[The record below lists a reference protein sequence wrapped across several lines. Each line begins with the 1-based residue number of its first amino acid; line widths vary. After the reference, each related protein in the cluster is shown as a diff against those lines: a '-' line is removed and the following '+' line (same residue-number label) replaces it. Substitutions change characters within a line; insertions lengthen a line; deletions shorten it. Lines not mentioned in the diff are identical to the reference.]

1 MGGETMKKRIL
12 AWGAASLLL
21 ASSLAACGPKAT
33 TETEKKAE
41 SGKASEAA
49 SEKAEGASE
58 DEALKADLKL
68 HLSYR
73 KMGRQRIRRQL
84 ASEF

>member
-1 MGGETMKKRIL
+1 MKKRIL

-21 ASSLAACGPKAT
+21 ASSLAACGPKAA

-41 SGKASEAA
+41 TGKATEAA
-49 SEKAEGASE
+49 SEKAEEASE

-68 HLSYR
+68 YTYPIG
-73 KMGRQRIRRQL
+73 KWRQRIR
-84 ASEF
+84 

>member
-41 SGKASEAA
+41 TGKASEAA
-49 SEKAEGASE
+49 SE
-58 DEALKADLKL
+58 
-68 HLSYR
+68 
-73 KMGRQRIRRQL
+73 
-84 ASEF
+84 